1 MATTASEGRL
11 PSLDG
16 LRAVAVWLT
25 IAHHLTG
32 RFALTFGNP
41 LLHAIAYSGDGVGIF
56 FVLSGFLITTLLLRE
71 YERFGKVD
79 MIGFYLRRTF
89 RIFPPLY
96 AYLFFVIVFCR
107 LMSIELRPESIL
119 SAGLFFRDY
128 SPWGTFFLTEHTWS
142 LSVEE
147 QFYLLWPPI
156 FVLAMRR
163 GGKACAAKVG
173 LALIGVTPV
182 LRVVGHLAHVA
193 ALQHRDVTMMHTRM
207 DALMA
212 GCVLAL
218 VIGTPAFERFYR
230 RYARLWWLAPLYTL
244 LIAGLLGGL
253 KRPLGD
259 TTLGVAYTVVLG
271 LTVDGVCIALFIAW
285 AMRNA
290 DSVVGRALN
299 HPVAVW
305 MGVVSYSAYLWQTA
319 FIHELNPTF
328 LARWPWLLVYIW
340 LAAGLSHVLVEKPAL
355 ACRRRIEQ
363 WRRARGF
370 PLPATNPEHF

>member
-1 MATTASEGRL
+1 MATTSEGRL

-25 IAHHLTG
+25 ILHHLTG
-32 RFALTFGNP
+32 RFAPTISNP
-41 LLHAIAYSGDGVGIF
+41 LLHALAYSGDGVGIF

-71 YERFGKVD
+71 HERFGRID

-96 AYLFFVIVFCR
+96 AYLLFVIVFCGVVN
-107 LMSIELRPESIL
+107 IELRPESIL

-128 SPWGTFFLTEHTWS
+128 SPWGAFFLTEHTWS

-156 FVLAMRR
+156 FILSMRH
-163 GGKACAAKVG
+163 GGKAYAAKVG
-173 LALIGVTPV
+173 VALIAATPI
-182 LRVVGHLAHVA
+182 LRVLGRLVHVA
-193 ALQHRDVTMMHTRM
+193 AFQHRDVTMMHTRM

-230 RYARLWWLAPLYTL
+230 RYARVWWLAPLYTL

-259 TTLGVAYTVVLG
+259 TTLGVAYTIVLG
-271 LTVDGVCIALFIAW
+271 LTIDSLCIAVFIAW
-285 AMRNA
+285 AIRNA
-290 DSVVGRALN
+290 NSAVGRVLN
-299 HPVAVW
+299 HPIAIW

-319 FIHELNPTF
+319 FIHESNPTF

-340 LAAGLSHVLVEKPAL
+340 LAAGLSHALVENPAL

-363 WRRARGF
+363 WRRGRALALTAAREE
-370 PLPATNPEHF
+370 PS

>member
-1 MATTASEGRL
+1 MATPEAEGRL

-25 IAHHLTG
+25 IFHHLTG
-32 RFALTFGNP
+32 RFALTFDNP
-41 LLHAIAYSGDGVGIF
+41 LLRAVAYSGDGVGIF

-71 YERFGKVD
+71 HERSGSIDVT
-79 MIGFYLRRTF
+79 GFYLRRTF

-96 AYLFFVIVFCR
+96 AYLLFVIVFCWVAG
-107 LMSIELRPESIL
+107 IQLRPESIL

-128 SPWGTFFLTEHTWS
+128 SPGSTFFLTEHTWS
-142 LSVEE
+142 LAVEE
-147 QFYLLWPPI
+147 QFYLLWPPVFI
-156 FVLAMRR
+156 LAMRQ
-163 GGKACAAKVG
+163 GGKMCAAKVG
-173 LALIGVTPV
+173 IALIVLTPI
-182 LRVVGHLAHVA
+182 LRVLGRVMHVA
-193 ALQHRDVTMMHTRM
+193 AFQHRDVTMMHTRM

-218 VIGTPAFERFYR
+218 VIGTPTFERFYK
-230 RYARLWWLAPLYTL
+230 RYARIWWLAPLYTL

-253 KRPLGD
+253 KRPIGN

-271 LTVDGVCIALFIAW
+271 LTIDSLCIALFIVW
-285 AMRNA
+285 ATRNA
-290 DSVVGRALN
+290 KSAVGQVLN
-299 HPVAVW
+299 HPIAVW

-319 FIHELNPTF
+319 FIHESNPTF

-355 ACRRRIEQ
+355 AGRRRLEQ
-363 WRRARGF
+363 WSRARGF
-370 PLPATNPEHF
+370 AVPAARGERS